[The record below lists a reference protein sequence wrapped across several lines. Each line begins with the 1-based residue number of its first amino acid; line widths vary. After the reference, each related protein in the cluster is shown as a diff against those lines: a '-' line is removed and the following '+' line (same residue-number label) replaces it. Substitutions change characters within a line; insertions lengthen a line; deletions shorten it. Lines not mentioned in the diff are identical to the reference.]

1 MALQDFIAAT
11 TSAQHSRKLGVSPER
26 INAIKPIMRQYI
38 AFWREYPDMFVDF
51 MQTGYNPDIHPTF
64 QLYFYQRVFLRIA
77 IRYRYVYV
85 VQPRAY
91 SKSFLSVL
99 ILMIRAILYPGAQL
113 FSTAGGKEQAASILE
128 EKVQDICTKIPA
140 FKREID
146 WRRGSGTTEQKD
158 NCKYVFKSG
167 SSISNLAA
175 RESSRG
181 QRRHGGLIEECVGV
195 DQKILQEVVIPT
207 MNVSRRCA
215 DGTVQEEEVLNQ
227 SQIYITTAGYKGTF
241 SYDKLIQ
248 VLVQMITEPEKAF
261 VMGGTYRV
269 PQAVGL
275 ISKKFIQDVMKDTSF
290 NEASFQ
296 REYESKWT
304 GSVEDAFFNGER
316 FDRSRVLQKPEYE
329 YSNRSTDAS
338 YYVIAMDVGRRGCD
352 SVFNVIKVVPQAT
365 GLPYK
370 NVVNIIKMADEHFED
385 QAIMVKKLFYQYRA
399 RRMVID
405 GNGIG
410 MPLIDYLVKSQTDSN
425 TGEVYPPFGIYND
438 KDNYYKKYIT
448 PDTELDAIY
457 IIKAHAPENTAM
469 HSNFQSQL
477 NSGKLK
483 FLISERDAKAKLL
496 GTKLGQGMTPE
507 ERNEYLM
514 PYQYTS
520 ILKDELMNLRE
531 ENEGVNIILKQANKR
546 IKKDTFS
553 SLEMGLYYIMLEEE
567 NKKKKKRF
575 SAKDWKF
582 YN

>member
-51 MQTGYNPDIHPTF
+51 MQTGYNPDIKPTF
-64 QLYFYQRVFLRIA
+64 QLYAYQRVFLRIA

-269 PQAVGL
+269 PQTVGL

-370 NVVNIIKMADEHFED
+370 NIVNIIKMADEHFED